1 MKLTAT
7 EVKAAK
13 PAAKRYKMFDGQGLI
28 LFVEA
33 SGSKIWRFRFK
44 RDGREV
50 NTTLGKYPEMS
61 LIDARAKT
69 LEVKRSG
76 VDPVTY
82 LEREKTVTS
91 TAPNGTFAEL
101 AARYMAREKPHW
113 AAGHYERFSNRMSKD
128 VLPIIGDMPVAEIKP
143 VDVIRAIA
151 PIEARGAQDTA
162 VRVVGMVGQ
171 VMRYAVAK
179 GFAERDVTADLKG
192 GLDRPPPVKHMAA
205 VTDRKELG
213 DLLTDIW
220 DWAGDTYAKPFLQ
233 LCAYLFQRPG
243 EIAGMRWADVDFERG
258 VWTYRVSKVGVDHA
272 VPLPSQAIAIL
283 RDLHAMTGNYPF
295 VFYSISANSGFMSH
309 QLGVKLLGK
318 IGWRQKHTPHGFRAT
333 ARTLIAEDLEV
344 EPRLIEQQLSHTVA
358 EAHGRAYNRTQYIKE
373 RTAMVQRYADHL
385 DNLRALQA

>member
-113 AAGHYERFSNRMSKD
+113 AAGH
-128 VLPIIGDMPVAEIKP
+128 
-143 VDVIRAIA
+143 
-151 PIEARGAQDTA
+151 
-162 VRVVGMVGQ
+162 
-171 VMRYAVAK
+171 
-179 GFAERDVTADLKG
+179 
-192 GLDRPPPVKHMAA
+192 
-205 VTDRKELG
+205 
-213 DLLTDIW
+213 
-220 DWAGDTYAKPFLQ
+220 
-233 LCAYLFQRPG
+233 
-243 EIAGMRWADVDFERG
+243 
-258 VWTYRVSKVGVDHA
+258 
-272 VPLPSQAIAIL
+272 
-283 RDLHAMTGNYPF
+283 
-295 VFYSISANSGFMSH
+295 
-309 QLGVKLLGK
+309 
-318 IGWRQKHTPHGFRAT
+318 
-333 ARTLIAEDLEV
+333 
-344 EPRLIEQQLSHTVA
+344 
-358 EAHGRAYNRTQYIKE
+358 
-373 RTAMVQRYADHL
+373 
-385 DNLRALQA
+385 